1 MSSANDDVGS
11 FQVTFEVS
19 PIRWRLSALV
29 SCSSLQ
35 ADVYVFVPTAGDG
48 ISVKVRKDHGK
59 VATAEGE
66 RSSLVGFIIKI
77 FQRSRTSMLLS
88 RKVPRIVSWRL
99 GRQSWSG
106 SSLSPTLQVFLIS
119 SET

>member
-1 MSSANDDVGS
+1 MEVLGVSS
-11 FQVTFEVS
+11 S
-19 PIRWRLSALV
+19 P
-29 SCSSLQ
+29 Q
-35 ADVYVFVPTAGDG
+35 ADVYVFVPTAGDHL
-48 ISVKVRKDHGK
+48 SVKVKKDHGK

-77 FQRSRTSMLLS
+77 FKRSRTSMLLS

-99 GRQSWSG
+99 GPGFLSG

>member
-1 MSSANDDVGS
+1 MEVLGVSS
-11 FQVTFEVS
+11 S
-19 PIRWRLSALV
+19 P
-29 SCSSLQ
+29 Q
-35 ADVYVFVPTAGDG
+35 ADVYVFVPTAGDHL
-48 ISVKVRKDHGK
+48 SVKVKKDHGK